1 MTAQR
6 RAVALYSLLRGGW
19 MLAVAFWLGLAP
31 ALTTGLLM
39 ALVPALVPASATAQT
54 RGAAAAAAASVSPA
68 ASSAPSSAAPSA
80 PPAAAARPAPTVMP
94 AVRLDDMTPDIDAE
108 TRMVAWIDEEAKA
121 GIEQVAASPSKFRP
135 VEPRRIYQLGQSRNL
150 WLHLRVVRDRTAR
163 NHWLVTLPL
172 PMIDNATLFQRDA
185 QGQWHAQSAGDTVAV
200 STWPEPGRYPAFKLD
215 LPPGEVRD
223 VFVRVRHTTSVNIP
237 VTLVSEPSHYSQQ
250 SVDYLLLG
258 VVFGALCLLIVGSSA
273 QAWVHR
279 DPIYGWY
286 AVYSV
291 ITALAAASYTGV
303 AGHLLWSN
311 SATWADTAQG
321 VLALL
326 AGSATLLFVRHL
338 SGLNIR
344 YPRIDRLVKGLGYA
358 GPLLAFFY
366 ITTPRQTGLNALGA
380 YLALATLANLWIS
393 ALAWRR
399 GDRVGRWMVAAYTP
413 MALAVSLILLRVG
426 GMIPSVWLAQYGIV
440 VAMAVQV
447 PLLLVAL
454 NLRSR
459 ERHSAEI
466 REQALAS
473 QDALTGLLAPHLF
486 QDRLRQAITW
496 FKRDRESSAVI
507 FIDLVNYDRIKA
519 VHGQA
524 VAEQSLLRCVIKLR
538 RLLRDVD
545 TVSRIGEARFGLI
558 MEGVGSRAVVTD
570 RCARLIA
577 SGLMPLKGL
586 KPDVTLHFH
595 SAAVLLNERSLAPQ
609 DLVNALVATLAGM
622 SPRTRRPI
630 RFVEPE
636 ETTPMPLEPDS
647 QHDGDEDGLS
657 SLPRAL

>member
-1 MTAQR
+1 MTA
-6 RAVALYSLLRGGW
+6 AHP
-19 MLAVAFWLGLAP
+19 AP
-31 ALTTGLLM
+31 APGRPIAAACLAT
-39 ALVPALVPASATAQT
+39 ALAFVLWLACATAQAA
-54 RGAAAAAAASVSPA
+54 GAAAPTRPAASGAAASIPTDV
-68 ASSAPSSAAPSA
+68 PST
-80 PPAAAARPAPTVMP
+80 ART

-108 TRMVAWIDEEAKA
+108 TQMRVWIDERGKA
-121 GIEQVAASPSKFRP
+121 GIEQAAASPGRFQP
-135 VEPRRIYQLGQSRNL
+135 VEPRRIYQLGQDKNL
-150 WLHLRVVRDRTAR
+150 WLHLRVVRDPSAR
-163 NHWLVTLPL
+163 NQWMLTIPL
-172 PMIDNATLFQRDA
+172 PMLDNATLFQRDA
-185 QGQWHAQSAGDTVAV
+185 QGGWQSQSAGDTVAV
-200 STWPEPGRYPAFKLD
+200 SSWPEPGRYPAFKLN

-223 VFVRVRHTTSVNIP
+223 IFVCIRHTTSVNIP
-237 VTLVSEPSHYSQQ
+237 VQLVSEPSHYSQQ

-258 VVFGALCLLIVGSSA
+258 VVFGALCLLIVGSGA

-279 DPIYGWY
+279 DRIYGWY
-286 AVYSV
+286 AAYSV
-291 ITALAAASYTGV
+291 VSALAAASYTGV
-303 AGHLLWSN
+303 AAHLLWPN
-311 SATWADTAQG
+311 SASWADTAQG

-338 SGLNIR
+338 SGLSIR
-344 YPRIDRLVKGLGYA
+344 YPRVDRLVKGLGYA

-366 ITTPRQTGLNALGA
+366 ITANRPAGLQALGA
-380 YLALATLANLWIS
+380 YLLVATSANLWIS

-399 GDRVGRWMVAAYTP
+399 GDPVGRWMVAAYTP
-413 MALAVSLILLRVG
+413 MAIAVSLILLRVAG
-426 GMIPSVWLAQYGIV
+426 VIPSVWLAQYGIV
-440 VAMAVQV
+440 IAMAAQV

-486 QDRLRQAITW
+486 QDRLRQAISW
-496 FKRDRESSAVI
+496 FKRDHESSAVI
-507 FIDLVNYDRIKA
+507 VIDLVNYARIKA

-586 KPDVTLHFH
+586 KPDVTLQFH
-595 SAAVLLNERSLAPQ
+595 SAAVLLNERLMAPHELLDALAQ
-609 DLVNALVATLAGM
+609 VLAEM

-636 ETTPMPLEPDS
+636 ETTPIPLEPDS
-647 QHDGDEDGLS
+647 QQDAEEDALS
-657 SLPRAL
+657 SLPRAN